1 MSFTIQGASITGGSR
16 DEDGYTDYKITWL
29 LRGDIGDGPA
39 NAFQCPGIPQPGS
52 QWDTGAFGFPSGA
65 DTDSDVW
72 CHWDSSVKPVVSN
85 EPGNWYNL
93 DQRFSSKPEK
103 RCRTNPVEDPLLE
116 PPVITGNFA
125 KYTEEAVYDRFG
137 VPITNSAHEQIRGPQ
152 NEWDKNRI
160 SVKIVTNVA
169 TALLGYALPAAF
181 MDHVNS
187 LPMWGLGPRQVKL
200 SAAPWELKFNGPC
213 ATYYKRTLD
222 FDIRPETFDRD
233 LLDEAT
239 KVLGGADSR
248 WDLSTGNWNAAPIT
262 GYPGSP
268 NPDPTNPTHF
278 IRYVDRKGNPIKGVL
293 DGHGM
298 PYIPDTVST
307 CAQCLTGAPKI
318 WTLTGAAGGA
328 QLVYQS
334 GCTWSGFDTDDSE
347 NTFTLFFD
355 ATSNTWIL
363 SNTEGKDWIN
373 QSPQDTWF
381 CMGPNTLTANDGSQ
395 ADISQ
400 SPGTIHVE
408 YYPEADLFQL
418 LLPVSF

>member
-52 QWDTGAFGFPSGA
+52 QWDTGSFGFPSGA
-65 DTDSDVW
+65 DTDSSVW

-137 VPITNSAHEQIRGPQ
+137 IPITNSAHEQIRGPQ

-169 TALLGYALPAAF
+169 TARLGYALPAAF

-239 KVLGGADSR
+239 KVLGGADSH
-248 WDLSTGNWNAAPIT
+248 WDLSTGSWVASPIL
-262 GYPGSP
+262 GYSGSP
-268 NPDPTNPTHF
+268 NPDPVNPTHF
-278 IRYVDRKGNPIKGVL
+278 TRFIDRKGNPIKGVL
-293 DGHGM
+293 NGHGI
-298 PYIPDTVST
+298 PYEPELVST
-307 CAQCLTGAPKI
+307 CSQCSSGSPKI
-318 WTLTGAAGGA
+318 WVMTGAAGA
-328 QLVYQS
+328 ELSYQS
-334 GCTWSGFDTDDSE
+334 GCTWVGNDTNSDDV
-347 NTFTLFFD
+347 FTLTYD
-355 ATSNTWIL
+355 AVILTWRLTNLGGDEWLL
-363 SNTEGKDWIN
+363 SATEW
-373 QSPQDTWF
+373 S
-381 CMGPNTLTANDGSQ
+381 CVGPNTLTNPLDATTMNL
-395 ADISQ
+395 SQ